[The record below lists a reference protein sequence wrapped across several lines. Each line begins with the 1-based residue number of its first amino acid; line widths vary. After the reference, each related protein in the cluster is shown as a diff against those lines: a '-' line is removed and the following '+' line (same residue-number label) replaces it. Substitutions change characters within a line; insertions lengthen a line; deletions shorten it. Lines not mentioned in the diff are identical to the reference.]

1 MAFRKTVRSVY
12 EPSPYFGGFHER
24 KFETI
29 EDGSTAIVQELVGVP
44 VSVLSSES
52 LPLVDASSLLGSGKK
67 IDGNVNF
74 EPSFVT
80 MQESVTSKI
89 SNLINS

>member
-12 EPSPYFGGFHER
+12 EPSPFFGGFHER

-29 EDGSTAIVQELVGVP
+29 EDGSASIVQELVGVP

-52 LPLVDASSLLGSGKK
+52 LPLIDASSLLNSGKI

-89 SNLINS
+89 ANLINS

>member
-1 MAFRKTVRSVY
+1 MAFRKSVRSVY
-12 EPSPYFGGFHER
+12 EPSPYFGGFHEL
-24 KFETI
+24 KFQTI
-29 EDGSTAIVQELVGVP
+29 EDGSASIVQELVGVP

-52 LPLVDASSLLGSGKK
+52 LPLIDASSLLNSGKK

-89 SNLINS
+89 ANLINS

>member
-12 EPSPYFGGFHER
+12 EPSPYFGGFHEP

-29 EDGSTAIVQELVGVP
+29 EDGSASIVQELVGVP

-52 LPLVDASSLLGSGKK
+52 LPLIDVGSLLNSGKK

-89 SNLINS
+89 ANLINS